1 MNDMKFNRSQHNN
14 GNENLEDLIS
24 YFARTVAHLPEVKL
38 DKLIYI
44 AHLYHYSNCGE
55 LLTKTRFFSLS
66 YGPHAPLIRSAL
78 KRELERKCIY
88 LTESRTSPDPVHS
101 NPCLIIKSSEQND
114 KNLSRPCLSTL
125 SEVVEDW
132 GDKPYE
138 RILDYATR
146 TIPYLA
152 TCYREPIDW
161 TLIRWCTEVKDAL
174 SLPQRVQIHK
184 FVKEPEE
191 VMFLHCAHSEC
202 GLVSINEVV
211 EIYLALCGG
220 FPDKI
225 PTQEYLGFNLETVH
239 FAFHEL
245 RDTDEAGIE
254 KYPTE
259 IDKAAQL
266 AHSLI
271 DSMSF
276 RSYSSRVA
284 LQTGILYLK
293 KLGYSFQG
301 DALEHNWPYGNSHK
315 MIKEWLSRVGAKLES
330 KQKST

>member
-1 MNDMKFNRSQHNN
+1 MKFNCSQHNK

-44 AHLYHYSNCGE
+44 AQLYHYSNYGE
-55 LLTKTRFFSLS
+55 LLTNTRFFSLS
-66 YGPHAPLIRSAL
+66 YGPHAPLIRAAL
-78 KRELERKCIY
+78 KKQLEKKSIY
-88 LTESRTSPDPVHS
+88 LTESRTSPDPVYS

-114 KNLSRPCLSTL
+114 KNLSPLCLNTL

-138 RILDYATR
+138 QILDYATR
-146 TIPYLA
+146 SIPYLS

-161 TLIRWCTEVKDAL
+161 TLMRRYIDVKYAL

-184 FVKEPEE
+184 FVQEPEE
-191 VMFLHCAHSEC
+191 VMFQHYARSEFC
-202 GLVSINEVV
+202 PVSINEVA
-211 EIYLALCGG
+211 EIYLALCGE

-225 PTQEYLGFNLETVH
+225 PSQQYLGFNLQTVH
-239 FAFHEL
+239 YAFHEL
-245 RDTDEAGIE
+245 RDKDEDGIE

-266 AHSLI
+266 THSLI
-271 DSMSF
+271 NSMSF

-284 LQTGILYLK
+284 LKTGMLYLK
-293 KLGYSFQG
+293 KLGYSFEG
-301 DALEHNWPYGNSHK
+301 DALEHSWPYGNSHK
-315 MIKEWLSRVGAKLES
+315 IIKEWFSRVGAKLES
-330 KQKST
+330 KQKNS